1 MAESKVVVIG
11 AGMGGLASALL
22 LAHHGHEVIVVEAQ
36 PGPGGKVHSIE
47 VDGLHIDSGPTVLTM
62 RWVFEELFDRIGER
76 LSDHLQLTSLSVL
89 ARHFWPDGSRMDLCA
104 DPRESEAEVERLAG
118 PDEADRFRKFCA
130 RTQAIYQTL
139 RTPFMRRPVSHAP
152 KFMADVGLSGLALL
166 SQLGPFRTLWQQVSR
181 DFKDPRLQQLFA
193 RYATYCGSS
202 PWQAPAT
209 LTLIAQAEFDGVWS
223 IEGGMPTLPQTLVTL
238 AQRRGATF
246 RWGVR
251 CQRLDLNGSSI
262 QGVILDTGERI
273 QADRIICNVDPAALR
288 EGLLGED
295 ARLAVPSKPT
305 ARSLSAI
312 TWSMAAHRQR
322 LDLHRHNVFFQSDY
336 RREFDDIFGGGF
348 YPKTPTIYVC
358 AQDRPQTDLG
368 TRERI
373 FCLVN
378 APAQADRRSDEE
390 DIAACQRTT
399 FKQLKQMGLSLNP
412 LQATVRATPSDFH
425 RRFPATGGA
434 LYGQPTHGWMS
445 IFNRPGATTPIQGL
459 FLAGGGVHPGPGV
472 PMATLSGLRAAEA
485 VTASR
490 VLTRRS
496 QTVATYGGMQTR

>member
-1 MAESKVVVIG
+1 MAESKVIVVG

-22 LAHHGHEVIVVEAQ
+22 LAHHGHEVLVVDAQ
-36 PGPGGKVHSIE
+36 PRPGGKVHSTE
-47 VDGLHIDSGPTVLTM
+47 VEGLHIDSGPTVLTM
-62 RWVFEELFDRIGER
+62 RWVFDELFERVGER
-76 LSDHLQLTSLSVL
+76 LGEHVQLTPLSVL

-104 DPRESEAEVERLAG
+104 DLRESEAEVERLAG

-130 RTQAIYQTL
+130 RTQAIHQTL
-139 RTPFMRRPVSHAP
+139 QTPFMRRPVSHAP
-152 KFMADVGLSGLALL
+152 KFMADLGFSGLARL
-166 SQLGPFRTLWQQVSR
+166 SRLGPFRTLWQQVSR

-209 LTLIAQAEFDGVWS
+209 LTLIAQAEFEGVWS
-223 IEGGMPTLPQTLVTL
+223 VEGGMPSLAQTLVTL
-238 AQRRGATF
+238 AKRRGASF
-246 RWGVR
+246 RWGAR
-251 CQRLDLNGSSI
+251 CQRLLLNGSRI
-262 QGVILDTGERI
+262 QGIVLDTGERI
-273 QADRIICNVDPAALR
+273 VANQVICNADPAALR
-288 EGLLGED
+288 SGLLGDE
-295 ARLAVPSKPT
+295 ARKAVSIKPT
-305 ARSLSAI
+305 ARSLSAM
-312 TWSMAAHRQR
+312 TWSMAAQRQR
-322 LDLHRHNVFFQSDY
+322 LDLHRHNVFFQTDY
-336 RREFDDIFGGGF
+336 HREFEDIFGEGF
-348 YPKTPTIYVC
+348 YPKTPTVYVC
-358 AQDRPQTDLG
+358 AQDRPQTTVD

-378 APAQADRRSDEE
+378 APAQADRRSEE
-390 DIAACQRTT
+390 EEIAACQRTT

-445 IFNRPGATTPIQGL
+445 IFKRPGATTPIQGL

-485 VTASR
+485 LTASR
-490 VLTRRS
+490 ALTRRS
-496 QTVATYGGMQTR
+496 QTVATFGGMQTP